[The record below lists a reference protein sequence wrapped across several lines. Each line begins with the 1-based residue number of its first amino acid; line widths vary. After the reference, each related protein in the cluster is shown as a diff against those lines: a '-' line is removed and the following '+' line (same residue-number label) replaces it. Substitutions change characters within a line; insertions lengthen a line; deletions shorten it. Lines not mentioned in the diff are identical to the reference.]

1 MLGKAKK
8 VQITKDDTTI
18 VEGSGE
24 KDGIEARVGQIK
36 RQIEDTTSDYDKEK
50 LQERLAKLAG
60 GVAVLRV
67 GGSTEVEVKEKKD
80 RVDDALNATR
90 AAADEGIVP
99 GGGVALLKAS
109 KVLDGLKG
117 DNADQNAGVNI
128 VRRALQAPIRQ
139 ISENSGVEGSI
150 VVGKVL
156 ESAKAEFGFN
166 AQTEEY
172 GDLVEMGV
180 IDPAKVVRSAL
191 ASAGSVAGI
200 MITTEAAIADAPKKA
215 SAGGAPDMGGM
226 GGMGGMDF

>member
-8 VQITKDDTTI
+8 VTITKDDTTI
-18 VEGSGE
+18 VEGVGGKE
-24 KDGIEARVGQIK
+24 EIEARVAQIK

-99 GGGVALLKAS
+99 GGGIALLKAS
-109 KVLDGLKG
+109 KILAEVKG
-117 DNADQNAGVNI
+117 DNADQNAGI
-128 VRRALQAPIRQ
+128 AIIRRALQAPIRQ
-139 ISENSGVEGSI
+139 IAENSGVEGSI

-156 ESAKAEFGFN
+156 ENGDASFGFN

-172 GDLVEMGV
+172 GDLVQMGV
-180 IDPAKVVRSAL
+180 IDPAKVVRTAL
-191 ASAGSVAGI
+191 QDAASVAGI
-200 MITTEAAIADAPKKA
+200 LITTEAAVADAPKK
-215 SAGGAPDMGGM
+215 SGGAAAPDMGGM